1 MTLKKAYRL
10 SPTTL
15 NPKSIE
21 KTSVKLAVSVFS
33 ESTCDALQF
42 YSANEGQSSWA
53 AIATFISLMLKL
65 WNILNVKTGSKD
77 KHKRDY
83 TMDPVRSSMDWKL
96 AVLQEFTVF
105 CHRWEES
112 KKSGLSKKTFLAL
125 RHTCHALA
133 DCATFLLDRRGFQY
147 VLLGHMQSDEIECRL
162 GWLRQLAGANYYIS
176 GGLGL
181 RGWKSI
187 VPT

>member
-1 MTLKKAYRL
+1 
-10 SPTTL
+10 
-15 NPKSIE
+15 
-21 KTSVKLAVSVFS
+21 
-33 ESTCDALQF
+33 
-42 YSANEGQSSWA
+42 
-53 AIATFISLMLKL
+53 
-65 WNILNVKTGSKD
+65 
-77 KHKRDY
+77 
-83 TMDPVRSSMDWKL
+83 MDPVRSSMDWKL